1 MKSLCC
7 VHFVYDVCK
16 WYIIKNEPFD
26 EWWWRFKWS
35 GLFFICLQ
43 IMNVY
48 FFRHASGFISMII
61 KRWKLL
67 RWKTWNSH
75 LPIIWERKLQAFD
88 LEVKV
93 TWFQQ
98 FVWEIKFL
106 FREITFLHLNSNVNK
121 MCFDILKNTLYT
133 VYEQHLRYILDST
146 ITQLSLLLTY

>member
-1 MKSLCC
+1 MGVCPIYLLFSNSSARYLYIIRSNYLQKVAIIVLGCSNYGIYQIQNTWLNMKCLLEC
-7 VHFVYDVCK
+7 VLWVWYVCK

-75 LPIIWERKLQAFD
+75 LLHIIRERKLLAFD

-93 TWFQQ
+93 T
-98 FVWEIKFL
+98 
-106 FREITFLHLNSNVNK
+106 
-121 MCFDILKNTLYT
+121 
-133 VYEQHLRYILDST
+133 
-146 ITQLSLLLTY
+146 

>member
-1 MKSLCC
+1 MGVPPVCLFPSVVKFMFKLYIWRSNYLQKVAIIVGCCNYRAYQIQSIVWYGMFLCLSVC
-7 VHFVYDVCK
+7 VYVCK

-48 FFRHASGFISMII
+48 FFRHASGFICMII

-75 LPIIWERKLQAFD
+75 LTIIWE
-88 LEVKV
+88 
-93 TWFQQ
+93 
-98 FVWEIKFL
+98 EIAG
-106 FREITFLHLNSNVNK
+106 IWSWG
-121 MCFDILKNTLYT
+121 
-133 VYEQHLRYILDST
+133 
-146 ITQLSLLLTY
+146 